1 MFQTA
6 FSSSLLMDRWL
17 NIAERKLGPWI
28 GLIWFCGFG
37 RLIICFFERNCVR
50 FTGIA
55 IRGLTIRQYVW
66 RGCSVSSESGAC
78 ISVNLSVKLSAD
90 LLVGCMLSVKESIRY
105 EGSVSTYA
113 AASVGSAASVRSFMR
128 LGSGVSVLSVD
139 HSVSVLGA
147 TRLGSACSLR
157 SFICRRSS
165 ICAQSDARISG
176 SSILIGGFTRFGSS
190 LSVAEWSL
198 FGSGTAG
205 FSAP

>member
-1 MFQTA
+1 
-6 FSSSLLMDRWL
+6 
-17 NIAERKLGPWI
+17 LGPWI

-50 FTGIA
+50 FTDIA

-78 ISVNLSVKLSAD
+78 FSVNLSVKLSAD

-113 AASVGSAASVRSFMR
+113 TASVGSAASVRSFMR
-128 LGSGVSVLSVD
+128 LGLGVSVLSGSLVG
-139 HSVSVLGA
+139 HSVSVRGA

-157 SFICRRSS
+157 SFICHRSS

-190 LSVAEWSL
+190 LSVVEWSL

-205 FSAP
+205 FSAL